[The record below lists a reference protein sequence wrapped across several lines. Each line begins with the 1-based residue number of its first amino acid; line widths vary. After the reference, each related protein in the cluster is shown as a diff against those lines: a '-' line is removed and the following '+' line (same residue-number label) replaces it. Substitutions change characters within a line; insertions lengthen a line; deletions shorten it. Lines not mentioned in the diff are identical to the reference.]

1 VITISFGQR
10 LKGLRLSRKWS
21 QSNLSD
27 KINVHQTMI
36 TQYENDQ
43 KFPSTE
49 TLIEIAK
56 IFDVSL
62 DYLVGLSKNKMR
74 FDVQELKEDPDLYR
88 LVNLMRP
95 TIKGVKVSDAEWE
108 MITLFL
114 KTVVKQL
121 EEQGKL
127 PKSDI

>member
-1 VITISFGQR
+1 
-10 LKGLRLSRKWS
+10 
-21 QSNLSD
+21 
-27 KINVHQTMI
+27 MI